1 MKNKIFLLIFTFLFR
16 LLGYAQSNYYYYYN
30 NQKVY
35 INIDREYISINSN
48 LNNTFL
54 ESYNTSYQS
63 KTEFVENNVRNY
75 IQTNDNITLS
85 RKSLKNYYSEI
96 KVINSIKDNLINY
109 TNFVNTLN
117 NNSATIKVSPCCKSS
132 AKSGL
137 I

>member
-1 MKNKIFLLIFTFLFR
+1 MKNKIFILIFTFLFR

-96 KVINSIKDNLINY
+96 KVINSILIVR
-109 TNFVNTLN
+109 FL
-117 NNSATIKVSPCCKSS
+117 S
-132 AKSGL
+132 
-137 I
+137 